1 MQAGTHRLIDASK
14 KLITPKELERVT
26 GNEKLSERDTKISVQ
41 NVSFA
46 YPLIKDV
53 TDMSLVEAMDRNGEI
68 RRTESVLKNMSVE
81 FDKGGLTAVVGTS
94 GNGKSTLMSLIRHDY
109 DVQEGKIFIG
119 DKEIRELSDR
129 ELNAQI
135 TFVDQKVHFFDDTVG
150 YNLKYFKPGATEEE
164 LMEACKSF
172 ESYFVQKMIEEAKKT
187 VENEDEEGEY
197 TKMFADMR
205 NEQLADTV
213 TESGQIGLAQQLYD
227 NLKQQYKL

>member
-1 MQAGTHRLIDASK
+1 MSSVLDVSSLYDSYASWISSASAAGTSD
-14 KLITPKELERVT
+14 
-26 GNEKLSERDTKISVQ
+26 KIGG
-41 NVSFA
+41 
-46 YPLIKDV
+46 IGKD
-53 TDMSLVEAMDRNGEI
+53 S
-68 RRTESVLKNMSVE
+68 
-81 FDKGGLTAVVGTS
+81 
-94 GNGKSTLMSLIRHDY
+94 
-109 DVQEGKIFIG
+109 
-119 DKEIRELSDR
+119 SD
-129 ELNAQI
+129 
-135 TFVDQKVHFFDDTVG
+135 
-150 YNLKYFKPGATEEE
+150 EE

>member
-1 MQAGTHRLIDASK
+1 MSSVLDVSSLYDSYASQLSSASAAGTSD
-14 KLITPKELERVT
+14 
-26 GNEKLSERDTKISVQ
+26 KIGG
-41 NVSFA
+41 
-46 YPLIKDV
+46 IGKD
-53 TDMSLVEAMDRNGEI
+53 S
-68 RRTESVLKNMSVE
+68 S
-81 FDKGGLTAVVGTS
+81 DK
-94 GNGKSTLMSLIRHDY
+94 
-109 DVQEGKIFIG
+109 
-119 DKEIRELSDR
+119 
-129 ELNAQI
+129 
-135 TFVDQKVHFFDDTVG
+135 
-150 YNLKYFKPGATEEE
+150 E

>member
-1 MQAGTHRLIDASK
+1 MSSVLDVSSLYDSYVSRISSASAAGTSD
-14 KLITPKELERVT
+14 
-26 GNEKLSERDTKISVQ
+26 KISG
-41 NVSFA
+41 
-46 YPLIKDV
+46 IGKD
-53 TDMSLVEAMDRNGEI
+53 S
-68 RRTESVLKNMSVE
+68 
-81 FDKGGLTAVVGTS
+81 
-94 GNGKSTLMSLIRHDY
+94 
-109 DVQEGKIFIG
+109 
-119 DKEIRELSDR
+119 SD
-129 ELNAQI
+129 
-135 TFVDQKVHFFDDTVG
+135 
-150 YNLKYFKPGATEEE
+150 EE

>member
-1 MQAGTHRLIDASK
+1 MSSVLDVSSLYDSYASRISSASAAGTSD
-14 KLITPKELERVT
+14 
-26 GNEKLSERDTKISVQ
+26 KIGW
-41 NVSFA
+41 
-46 YPLIKDV
+46 IGKD
-53 TDMSLVEAMDRNGEI
+53 S
-68 RRTESVLKNMSVE
+68 
-81 FDKGGLTAVVGTS
+81 
-94 GNGKSTLMSLIRHDY
+94 
-109 DVQEGKIFIG
+109 
-119 DKEIRELSDR
+119 SD
-129 ELNAQI
+129 
-135 TFVDQKVHFFDDTVG
+135 
-150 YNLKYFKPGATEEE
+150 EE

>member
-1 MQAGTHRLIDASK
+1 MSSVLDVSSLYDSYTSGISSASAAGTSD
-14 KLITPKELERVT
+14 
-26 GNEKLSERDTKISVQ
+26 KIGG
-41 NVSFA
+41 
-46 YPLIKDV
+46 IGKD
-53 TDMSLVEAMDRNGEI
+53 S
-68 RRTESVLKNMSVE
+68 
-81 FDKGGLTAVVGTS
+81 
-94 GNGKSTLMSLIRHDY
+94 
-109 DVQEGKIFIG
+109 
-119 DKEIRELSDR
+119 SD
-129 ELNAQI
+129 
-135 TFVDQKVHFFDDTVG
+135 
-150 YNLKYFKPGATEEE
+150 EE

>member
-1 MQAGTHRLIDASK
+1 MSSVLDVSSLYDSYASRISSASAAGTSD
-14 KLITPKELERVT
+14 
-26 GNEKLSERDTKISVQ
+26 KICG
-41 NVSFA
+41 
-46 YPLIKDV
+46 IGKD
-53 TDMSLVEAMDRNGEI
+53 S
-68 RRTESVLKNMSVE
+68 
-81 FDKGGLTAVVGTS
+81 
-94 GNGKSTLMSLIRHDY
+94 
-109 DVQEGKIFIG
+109 
-119 DKEIRELSDR
+119 SD
-129 ELNAQI
+129 
-135 TFVDQKVHFFDDTVG
+135 
-150 YNLKYFKPGATEEE
+150 EE